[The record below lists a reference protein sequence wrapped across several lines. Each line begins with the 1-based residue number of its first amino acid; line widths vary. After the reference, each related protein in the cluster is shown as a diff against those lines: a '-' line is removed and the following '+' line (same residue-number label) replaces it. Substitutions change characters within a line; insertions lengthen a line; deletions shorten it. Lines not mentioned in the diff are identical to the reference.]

1 MKKNIILLLILLPVL
16 LSCNG
21 TTGSNLRNNV
31 STSDAVLAN
40 INLGVEYMR
49 VGSYEKAL
57 DRLERARNMD
67 PGYYETYN
75 MLGMLYQQ
83 LGEMDDADRSFR
95 KAISLNNSDPSTQ
108 NNYGQLLFSMKH
120 YDKAIE
126 LFMRAADNP
135 LYETPENAFYNA
147 GRCAQAKNDL
157 ATAEQYYRRA
167 LELKPTLPEALIR
180 MSEISYENKKY
191 LSARGYLE
199 RYLENAKHTAKSLW
213 LGIQIENQLGDH
225 DAVSSYALLLRN
237 TFPDSKE
244 AALLEQSGVR

>member
-1 MKKNIILLLILLPVL
+1 MKKDLILLFILLPGL

-21 TTGSNLRNNV
+21 TTGSNLRKNV
-31 STSDAVLAN
+31 TTSDAVLAN

-57 DRLERARNMD
+57 DRLERARKMD

-83 LGEMDDADRSFR
+83 LGELNDADSSFR
-95 KAISLNNSDPSTQ
+95 KALSLNNSDPSTQ
-108 NNYGQLLFSMKH
+108 NNYGQLLFAMKQ

-126 LFMRAADNP
+126 LFMRAASNP
-135 LYETPENAFYNA
+135 LYETPEIAFYNA
-147 GRCAQAKNDL
+147 GRCAQAKKDL
-157 ATAEQYYRRA
+157 ASAEQYYRRA
-167 LELKPTLPEALIR
+167 LELRPTLPEALIR
-180 MSEISYENKKY
+180 MSELSFENKKY

-199 RYLENAKHTAKSLW
+199 RYLENSKHTAKSLW
-213 LGIQIENQLGDH
+213 LGIQIEQKLGDH